1 MDMDASGRG
10 ASPSS
15 CYLFIFV
22 RYVPL
27 RMVFVKEPE
36 KSKRCANSRAIR
48 PAYNHKLI
56 EISGFVSHA
65 FEDFSVSDPS
75 CSSWPGIWLE
85 YGGSSKSGT
94 MYCCGETANRDRP
107 SELVIDKITIPLLK
121 NQQFQQ
127 FISYPAAISFRTT
140 WRSHPRHVNW
150 KIFCGQAGRVFQ
162 GQTVGWLRTLWL
174 LHSVCDTGN
183 QVSGY

>member
-1 MDMDASGRG
+1 MNASRRG
-10 ASPSS
+10 APVS
-15 CYLFIFV
+15 CISLFLS
-22 RYVPL
+22 YVPL
-27 RMVFVKEPE
+27 RMVFVKSQR
-36 KSKRCANSRAIR
+36 KQRCANSRTIPR
-48 PAYNHKLI
+48 PTTDKLI

-127 FISYPAAISFRTT
+127 FDKAIQPPFR
-140 WRSHPRHVNW
+140 SGRHGA
-150 KIFCGQAGRVFQ
+150 IIHATLIGRFFAGRRVEYFQ